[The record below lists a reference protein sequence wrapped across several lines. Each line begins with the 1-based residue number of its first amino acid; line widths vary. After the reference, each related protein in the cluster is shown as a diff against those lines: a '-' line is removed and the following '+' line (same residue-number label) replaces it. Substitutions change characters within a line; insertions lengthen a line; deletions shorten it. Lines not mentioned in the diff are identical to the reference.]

1 MRDKG
6 LFSQSFFGE
15 KRKICRRR
23 AEFLHSETEN
33 SIFMQIIEKIICITA
48 KKDLIKGCLMLQ
60 FKKVKFILGISLK
73 TPEKVAGDIDENV

>member
-6 LFSQSFFGE
+6 LFSQSFFGKKGKYAGERQKNILKKGE
-15 KRKICRRR
+15 K
-23 AEFLHSETEN
+23 